1 MRNPRRPF
9 VHRWVDE
16 SLIRENDLHCRIVR
30 DWVEEQ
36 GSADAARQLY
46 RMMTDRHVAIPG
58 FTKKMVDSV
67 FEPDGRRIPP
77 PLEGF

>member
-9 VHRWVDE
+9 IHRWVDE
-16 SLIRENDLHCRIVR
+16 SLIRENDLCCRIVR

-36 GSADAARQLY
+36 GSANAARQLY
-46 RMMTDRHVAIPG
+46 RMMTDRRAAIPC
-58 FTKKMVDSV
+58 FTRKMIDSV